1 MSRNRPIII
10 FTLLVLAIIAGLSAL
25 VWANY
30 RYTEANPG
38 GVDYL
43 PIWIATHQW
52 MLEGTSPYDRSVSSQ
67 AQEIIYGRPADPLQG
82 DGLHQFLY
90 PLTSMVFFAPFGMFD
105 FPLSRALW
113 MTLLELGLAAL
124 AYFSIRLV
132 DWKATPQ
139 KDFILMLFSILW
151 IYGMRAVVVGQ
162 FSVFE
167 AMLIV
172 GALLLIHHDQDAL
185 AGLLLAF
192 ATTRSQLI
200 ILILPL
206 TLLWAYSRR
215 RTRIIG
221 GYLLSLLVLLLISL
235 FFIPKWP
242 LQLSWQLIEFW
253 GFLPPA
259 DSLVA
264 LIAGAVPGLSRQLGF
279 MLRIFLVGYLI
290 FEWVLVLGKDENWFM
305 WTALL
310 TLLVTNFIARR
321 SALTDYIILLP
332 AIFLFFKTVEGRFQR
347 VGKYIVWGVLLLFLF
362 GFWLIAIGPEQP
374 ISAHPVLLLLIPL
387 FSLLGLWWVRW
398 WTIRPMRLPLDE
410 IANK

>member
-1 MSRNRPIII
+1 VSRNRPIII

-139 KDFILMLFSILW
+139 KVFILMLFSILW

-321 SALTDYIILLP
+321 PALTDYIILLP

-362 GFWLIAIGPEQP
+362 GFWLIAIGTEQP
-374 ISAHPVLLLLIPL
+374 ISEHPVLLLLIPL

>member
-139 KDFILMLFSILW
+139 KVFILMLFSILW

-321 SALTDYIILLP
+321 PALTDYIILLP

-362 GFWLIAIGPEQP
+362 GFWLIAIGTEQP
-374 ISAHPVLLLLIPL
+374 ISEHPVLLLLIPL